1 MKIARLHYRIS
12 CIRQDGLPKLTH
24 HLCQG
29 FKIICLENLNVKGM
43 MKNNQLAKAISDMGF
58 YEFKRKI
65 ESKAAFFG
73 NGISLIDHW
82 FPSSKTS

>member
-1 MKIARLHYRIS
+1 
-12 CIRQDGLPKLTH
+12 
-24 HLCQG
+24 
-29 FKIICLENLNVKGM
+29 M